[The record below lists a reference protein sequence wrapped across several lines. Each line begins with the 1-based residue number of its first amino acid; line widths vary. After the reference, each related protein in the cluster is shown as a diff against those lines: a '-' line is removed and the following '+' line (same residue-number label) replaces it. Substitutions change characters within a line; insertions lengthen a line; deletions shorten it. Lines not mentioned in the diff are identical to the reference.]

1 MSDEELCARVNMA
14 DCRFSFQE
22 RGKMYQPEWMA
33 PEALSRSPRQINTK
47 AADMWSFAVLLWEL
61 ASREVPFPDLTPME
75 AGMKVR
81 MDRYRAVTEIVILL
95 MVPRFCP
102 SKTEPISGYN
112 N

>member
-1 MSDEELCARVNMA
+1 MTSLSLDIIKLAYH
-14 DCRFSFQE
+14 FQE

-33 PEALSRSPRQINTK
+33 PEALSRSPKQINTR

-81 MDRYRAVTEIVILL
+81 RQG
-95 MVPRFCP
+95 CQ
-102 SKTEPISGYN
+102 
-112 N
+112 